1 MLLKVTQKLCFFAPK
16 SYYTDRK
23 FYLLKFALFLISTH
37 KGATMQENKISKE
50 QAMSFIAMD
59 FPLQSDSDEEI
70 AMQAAARLEFDEI
83 IDFSNGESND
93 SNA

>member
-1 MLLKVTQKLCFFAPK
+1 
-16 SYYTDRK
+16 
-23 FYLLKFALFLISTH
+23 
-37 KGATMQENKISKE
+37 MQENKISKE

-70 AMQAAARLEFDEI
+70 AMQAAARLEFDGI